1 MPDGQI
7 RGDTMVRKIYLGVIG
22 LLFVALLAQF
32 YFAAVGAFD
41 RPQDADS
48 YAIHTTNGLVVIPA
62 LSVLATVVALLARVP
77 ARLVV
82 MSILP
87 AVLVAVQLL
96 LGVLGGEDNDVT
108 TGVGRAILGLH
119 AINGLVTMGIAHMA
133 FMQARAL
140 FTEAGADVL
149 AGNEAPAGR

>member
-1 MPDGQI
+1 
-7 RGDTMVRKIYLGVIG
+7 MVRKLYLGVIG

-41 RPQDADS
+41 KPQDADS
-48 YAIHTTNGLVVIPA
+48 YALHSTNGLVVIPA
-62 LSVLATVVALLARVP
+62 LSVLATIVALLARVP
-77 ARLVV
+77 TRLVV

-87 AVLVAVQLL
+87 AILVLVQLL
-96 LGVLGGEDNDVT
+96 LSALGGQDNDTT

-140 FTEAGADVL
+140 FAERGASAAAGGEASAR
-149 AGNEAPAGR
+149 APVKQ